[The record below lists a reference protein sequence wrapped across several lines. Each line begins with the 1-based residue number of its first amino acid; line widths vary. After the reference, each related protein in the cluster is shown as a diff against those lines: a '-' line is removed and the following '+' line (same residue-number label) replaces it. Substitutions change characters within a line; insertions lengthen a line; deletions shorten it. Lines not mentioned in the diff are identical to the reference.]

1 MMGTKGTCFDVRAVA
16 GTSHFSPAARSSRSM
31 TRLSPSRAR
40 PINSGRRSVARAPA
54 SRFTEGLFSQR
65 ARPADCLTPLTAPS
79 SIGLSLYQSWLPL
92 TKVNNRRT
100 QMSFNKITLVGN
112 LGRDPELRYTP
123 QGTPVCSF
131 SLATNE
137 RRKDRNTGENNDITT
152 WFRVTLWGRQAE
164 TASQYLTRGRPVY
177 IEGRLRVEEWTDRDG
192 KPRHTLEVHATDMQF
207 IGGGRSDEGTAPASR
222 AAAAAPEPAVN
233 APDMNDD
240 DVPF

>member
-1 MMGTKGTCFDVRAVA
+1 
-16 GTSHFSPAARSSRSM
+16 
-31 TRLSPSRAR
+31 
-40 PINSGRRSVARAPA
+40 
-54 SRFTEGLFSQR
+54 
-65 ARPADCLTPLTAPS
+65 
-79 SIGLSLYQSWLPL
+79 
-92 TKVNNRRT
+92 
-100 QMSFNKITLVGN
+100 MSFNKIILVGN

-207 IGGGRSDEGTAPASR
+207 IGGGRSEDAGAAPAR
-222 AAAAAPEPAVN
+222 AAAAAGDAMPPAT
-233 APDMNDD
+233 DLSDD

>member
-1 MMGTKGTCFDVRAVA
+1 
-16 GTSHFSPAARSSRSM
+16 
-31 TRLSPSRAR
+31 
-40 PINSGRRSVARAPA
+40 
-54 SRFTEGLFSQR
+54 
-65 ARPADCLTPLTAPS
+65 
-79 SIGLSLYQSWLPL
+79 
-92 TKVNNRRT
+92 
-100 QMSFNKITLVGN
+100 MSFNKITLVGN

-164 TASQYLTRGRPVY
+164 TASQYLSRGRPVY

-192 KPRHTLEVHATDMQF
+192 KQRYTLEVNATDMQF
-207 IGGGRSDEGTAPASR
+207 IGGGAKDEGGAPPAR
-222 AAAAAPEPAVN
+222 AAAASAPEAPMN
-233 APDMNDD
+233 APEMNDD